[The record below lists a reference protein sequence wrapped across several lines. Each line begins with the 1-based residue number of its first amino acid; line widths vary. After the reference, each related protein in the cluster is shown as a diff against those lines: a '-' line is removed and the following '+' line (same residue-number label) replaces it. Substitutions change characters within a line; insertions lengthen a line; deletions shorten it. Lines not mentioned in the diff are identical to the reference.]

1 VALISRAFQHGLQLI
16 HHARFHRP
24 ARPRLPTM
32 LPAVTCLTLHRKH
45 HDGGSTSMAE
55 IRRWL
60 RLTGN
65 SSDSLAVL
73 CQPDLRYLQVLTCG
87 ASSSMAALLP

>member
-1 VALISRAFQHGLQLI
+1 
-16 HHARFHRP
+16 
-24 ARPRLPTM
+24 M

-65 SSDSLAVL
+65 SSDSLAKDIDRL
-73 CQPDLRYLQVLTCG
+73 FCH
-87 ASSSMAALLP
+87 S